1 MSMDMVPHGV
11 HMVHAWMMK
20 IKSRVEGIM
29 SEHIY
34 TVKFT
39 NSRLSFSLFHFP
51 FLFSFHFI
59 FLFFY
64 F

>member
-1 MSMDMVPHGV
+1 MSRDIVPYGV
-11 HMVHAWMMK
+11 HMVHKWTME

-29 SEHIY
+29 SKHMY

-39 NSRLSFSLFHFP
+39 NGGLSFSLFHFP

-59 FLFFY
+59 FSFFY